1 MESMILFYTL
11 LVIVAFLYASVGHGG
26 ASGYL
31 ALMALFGFLPEVMR
45 PTALL
50 LNILVA
56 GLSFY
61 HYYRENHF
69 KWHLFWPFATASIPA
84 SFVGGMVE
92 IDPLLYKKILGIF
105 LLLAVARML
114 WQQRKGESHYSG
126 VPLVHALIIG
136 SLIGF
141 FSGLLGI
148 GGGIILSPV
157 ILLLHWANMKQTAA
171 VSALF
176 ILVNSVAGL
185 AGLFTGG
192 LSWDERMPWMIG
204 FAFIGGLVG
213 SYYGAAKLHLQ
224 GLRYILAIVLL
235 IASIKLLLT

>member
-1 MESMILFYTL
+1 MEPIFLFYAL
-11 LVIVAFLYASVGHGG
+11 MVIVAFLYASVGHGG

-61 HYYRENHF
+61 HYYRKNHF
-69 KWHLFWPFATASIPA
+69 NWQLFWPFAAASIPA
-84 SFVGGMVE
+84 SFLGGMME
-92 IDPLLYKKILGIF
+92 IDPYVYKKILGLF

-114 WQQRKGESHYSG
+114 WQQKKGEAHFVG
-126 VPLVHALIIG
+126 VPLASALLIG

-176 ILVNSVAGL
+176 ILVNSIAGL
-185 AGLFTGG
+185 AGLLTGG
-192 LSWDERMPWMIG
+192 LVWDERMPWMIG
-204 FAFIGGLVG
+204 FAFLGGLAG
-213 SYYGAAKLHLQ
+213 SYYGAAKLHLL
-224 GLRYILAIVLL
+224 GLRYILALVLI
-235 IASIKLLLT
+235 IASIKLFLT